1 MNSPFRGQ
9 PLRTRAID
17 LMKNGHSADALHWM
31 FLGEGQDPNEVHAVL
46 SELVAL
52 QHQAAA
58 MDPKRLR
65 EEAKWMFYRGA
76 SLDEVVAHWVRAGIA
91 EEHARPEAERIQAA
105 AAKLKPCQR
114 CGTPTPPDAFF
125 MDLSGFQVCRG
136 CNLRDE
142 IGRSEQRG
150 IARDLEAVG
159 GIGFVGTGM
168 ALAASIAA
176 QHHEH
181 VANHYHGWTAAP
193 FCGTCKGPTGIH
205 VTRLDMR
212 TRSQIDPTAEWV
224 CCQCWTKIR

>member
-31 FLGEGQDPNEVHAVL
+31 FVGEGQDPNEVHAVL

-58 MDPKRLR
+58 MDPTRLR
-65 EEAKWMFYRGA
+65 EDAKWMFYRGA
-76 SLDEVVAHWVRAGIA
+76 PMEDVIAHFVRAGVA
-91 EEHARPEAERIQAA
+91 EEHARPEAERMQAA

-114 CGTPTPPDAFF
+114 CGTPTPPEAFF
-125 MDLSGFQVCRG
+125 MDLSGFNVCRG

-150 IARDLEAVG
+150 IARDLETVG
-159 GIGFVGTGM
+159 SIGFAGM
-168 ALAASIAA
+168 GIALTASMAA
-176 QHHEH
+176 QSIDQN
-181 VANHYHGWTAAP
+181 ANNYHGWTAAP
-193 FCGTCKGPTGIH
+193 FCGACKQPSGLH
-205 VTRLDMR
+205 VSRLHMSTRA
-212 TRSQIDPTAEWV
+212 QVDPTAEWI
-224 CCQCWTKIR
+224 CGHCWKKIS

>member
-1 MNSPFRGQ
+1 MSSPFRGV

-17 LMKNGHSADALHWM
+17 LMREGHSADALHWM
-31 FLGEGQDPNEVHAVL
+31 FVSEGQDPDEVRAVL
-46 SELVAL
+46 TELVAL

-76 SLDEVVAHWVRAGIA
+76 SIEDVVAQWVRAGIA
-91 EEHARPEAERIQAA
+91 EEHARPEAERIRAI

-114 CGTPTPPDAFF
+114 CGAPTPPDAFF

-150 IARDLEAVG
+150 VARDLEAVG
-159 GIGFVGTGM
+159 GFGLVGVGV
-168 ALAASIAA
+168 ALTASVAA
-176 QHHEH
+176 QAIDHQ
-181 VANHYHGWTAAP
+181 ANHYHGHTTSP
-193 FCGTCKGPTGIH
+193 FCAVCKTPSGTH
-205 VTRLDMR
+205 VTWLDMG
-212 TRSQIDPTAEWV
+212 TRSRVDPTAEWV
-224 CCQCWTKIR
+224 CRQCWAKIK

>member
-1 MNSPFRGQ
+1 MNSPFRGV

-17 LMKNGHSADALHWM
+17 LMRNGHSADALHWM

-52 QHQAAA
+52 QHEAAA

-76 SLDEVVAHWVRAGIA
+76 SLDDVVAHWVRAGIS

-114 CGTPTPPDAFF
+114 CGTPTPPEAFF
-125 MDLSGFQVCRG
+125 MDLSGFDVCRG

-159 GIGFVGTGM
+159 GIGFVGMGV
-168 ALAASIAA
+168 ALTASMAA
-176 QHHEH
+176 QSIDQN
-181 VANHYHGWTAAP
+181 ANNYHGWTAAP
-193 FCGTCKGPTGIH
+193 FCGACKGPTGLH
-205 VTRLDMR
+205 VTRLHMS
-212 TRSQIDPTAEWV
+212 TRAQIDPTAEWV
-224 CCQCWTKIR
+224 CGHCWTKIK

>member
-1 MNSPFRGQ
+1 MNSPFRGV

-31 FLGEGQDPNEVHAVL
+31 FVGEGQDPNEVRSVL
-46 SELVAL
+46 TELVAL

-76 SLDEVVAHWVRAGIA
+76 PLEDVVAHWVRAGIA

-114 CGTPTPPDAFF
+114 CGTPTTPDAFF

-136 CNLRDE
+136 CNLKDE

-150 IARDLEAVG
+150 IARDLETVG
-159 GIGFVGTGM
+159 GIGFVGMGVAMTASM
-168 ALAASIAA
+168 AAMAIE
-176 QHHEH
+176 QQ
-181 VANHYHGWTAAP
+181 ANHYHGHTSAP
-193 FCGTCKGPTGIH
+193 FCASCKTPSGAH
-205 VTRLDMR
+205 VTWLDMG
-212 TRSQIDPTAEWV
+212 TRSRVDPTAEWV
-224 CCQCWTKIR
+224 CRQCWSKIK